1 MKHRSK
7 CVFTATSACVGACL
21 FPLFAHDSCFLQK
34 LCRIRGLKLKS
45 ARKQAVQTQEQ
56 ERKRERKAKLNLCTR
71 CAITR
76 CLLLLPTPT
85 LALSSDRVCIS
96 RGCGCSGD
104 SRGAQEHRKRALGLA
119 CLLIQHQQCLQAMAA
134 IAAAADD
141 AVNAFWRRFPLQP
154 LTHA

>member
-7 CVFTATSACVGACL
+7 CVFTATSACVCMLAPT
-21 FPLFAHDSCFLQK
+21 FVHDSCFLQK

-85 LALSSDRVCIS
+85 LALSSDRVCMS

-104 SRGAQEHRKRALGLA
+104 SRTVAGAQEASIRPHMPPDPASAVLASHGSHR
-119 CLLIQHQQCLQAMAA
+119 
-134 IAAAADD
+134 
-141 AVNAFWRRFPLQP
+141 RRS
-154 LTHA
+154 